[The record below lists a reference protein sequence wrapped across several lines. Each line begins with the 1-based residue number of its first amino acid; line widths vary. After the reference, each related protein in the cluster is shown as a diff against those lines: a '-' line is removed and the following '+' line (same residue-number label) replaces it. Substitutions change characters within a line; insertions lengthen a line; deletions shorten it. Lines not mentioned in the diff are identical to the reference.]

1 MLFCQLTDTRSI
13 QVIGLRLGNEMHNG
27 EGRTK
32 NTQTLSG
39 FKTWKAVRALKD
51 RLREYLIESLSTS
64 FLGKSPFHF
73 IVISW

>member
-1 MLFCQLTDTRSI
+1 
-13 QVIGLRLGNEMHNG
+13 MHNG